1 VSALTNL
8 VKQLLGESQ
17 PQLQLWRQKLLK
29 SLGANARVIIDV
41 IPQLEL
47 IIGPQPEVLQLGAIA
62 TQNRFN
68 LVFKNFIRVFSSPE
82 HPLVI
87 FLDDLQWTDLA
98 SLQLIELIMLDG
110 DMDYLF
116 LIGSYRSNEINS
128 THPLT
133 ATLDKLE
140 QGGIIINQ
148 VILRPL
154 GPAQVNQ
161 LIADTLNH
169 SPEYVQSLSALVW
182 QKTHGNPFFV
192 NEFLKTIYWE
202 NLLFFQPGQET
213 TTKTDNNRGYW
224 QWHLGQI
231 QRIGSTDNLI
241 QFMMGKMQKLPL
253 ETQEVL
259 SLAACLGAEFNLS
272 NLAVISEQSP
282 SELLP

>member
-1 VSALTNL
+1 
-8 VKQLLGESQ
+8 
-17 PQLQLWRQKLLK
+17 
-29 SLGANARVIIDV
+29 
-41 IPQLEL
+41 
-47 IIGPQPEVLQLGAIA
+47 GAIA

-68 LVFKNFIRVFSSPE
+68 LVFKNFIRVFCSPE

-154 GPAQVNQ
+154 GLEQVNQ

-169 SPEYVQSLSALVW
+169 SPEYVQSLATLVW

-202 NLLFFQPGQET
+202 NLLFFQLGQET
-213 TTKTDNNRGYW
+213 TTKTDKNRGYW
-224 QWHLGQI
+224 QWHL
-231 QRIGSTDNLI
+231 
-241 QFMMGKMQKLPL
+241 
-253 ETQEVL
+253 
-259 SLAACLGAEFNLS
+259 
-272 NLAVISEQSP
+272 
-282 SELLP
+282 